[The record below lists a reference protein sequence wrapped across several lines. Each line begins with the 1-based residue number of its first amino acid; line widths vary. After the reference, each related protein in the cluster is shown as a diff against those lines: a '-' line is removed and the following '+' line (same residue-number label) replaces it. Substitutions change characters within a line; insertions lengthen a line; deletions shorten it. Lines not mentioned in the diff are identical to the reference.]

1 MRKKMLVTY
10 SVKYYKEVELEVN
23 ENINWILEDSNII
36 TNDDFP
42 VSYAYLE
49 SQPEISD
56 LPNTNTFTYDGRF
69 GQEFEKVEYIDGS
82 FEVESFEQIE
92 K

>member
-1 MRKKMLVTY
+1 MRKKILVTY
-10 SVKYYKEVELEVN
+10 SVKYCKEVELEVN
-23 ENINWILEDSNII
+23 ENINNILKVDTII
-36 TNDDFP
+36 TADNFP
-42 VSYAYLE
+42 VSCAYLE

-56 LPNTNTFTYDGRF
+56 LPIPDTFTYDGKF
-69 GQEFEKVEYIDGS
+69 GQELEKVEYIDGS

>member
-1 MRKKMLVTY
+1 MRKKLLVVY
-10 SVKYYKEVELEVN
+10 SVKYSKEIELEVN
-23 ENINWILEDSNII
+23 ENINWILEDGNII
-36 TNDDFP
+36 TDDDFP
-42 VSYAYLE
+42 VKYDYLE

-56 LPNTNTFTYDGRF
+56 LPIPDTFTYDGKF